1 MSMDSRRYLSRYL
14 RRYCRMIRHLH
25 KESHLSQEEV
35 LRTYKLAA
43 DVLRSETSAIK
54 QDTAQILREIA

>member
-1 MSMDSRRYLSRYL
+1 
-14 RRYCRMIRHLH
+14 MIRDLR